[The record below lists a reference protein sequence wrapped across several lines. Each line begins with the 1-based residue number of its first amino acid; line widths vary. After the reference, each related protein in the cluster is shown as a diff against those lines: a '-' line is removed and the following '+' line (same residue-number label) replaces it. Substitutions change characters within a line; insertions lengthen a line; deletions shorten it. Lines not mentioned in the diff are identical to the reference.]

1 MILREVS
8 GGARRETSANATSS
22 ITNSTCSDFGFDPI
36 IGGGRPA
43 SNHLSNGSDWTLG
56 YNPNN

>member
-1 MILREVS
+1 MIPREVK
-8 GGARRETSANATSS
+8 GGARRGTSANATSS

-43 SNHLSNGSDWTLG
+43 TNHPSNGSECTLWL
-56 YNPNN
+56 